1 MIKIHSAEYMTSC
14 VAWEKGP
21 KEMVPEIAFIGRSNV
36 GKSSLINSLLNRKGL
51 AKVSS
56 TPGKTQTI
64 NFFSIA
70 TSAAELKHFTLV
82 DLPGFGYAKVS
93 QDVQKAW
100 GPMIENYLANRAQLQ
115 GVVFLFD
122 TRRADSPDVATA
134 AWLREFKHP
143 CLYVG
148 TKVDKLKRSERN
160 PLEKKVR
167 QGFKL
172 SPDDPMILYSSQ
184 THEGRDELWKG
195 VRKIIGEGPELK
207 AEEFM

>member
-14 VAWEKGP
+14 VALGKCP
-21 KEMVPEIAFIGRSNV
+21 KEMIPEIAFIGRSNV

-56 TPGKTQTI
+56 TPGKTRTI
-64 NFFSIA
+64 NFFSIS
-70 TSAAELKHFTLV
+70 TSDSILKHFVLV
-82 DLPGFGYAKVS
+82 DLPGFGYAKVP
-93 QDVQKAW
+93 QDVRKAW
-100 GPMIENYLANRAQLQ
+100 GPMIENYLGNRTQLR

-122 TRRADSPDVATA
+122 VRRADSPDVATVQ
-134 AWLREFKHP
+134 WLQAFKHP

-167 QGFKL
+167 QGFVL
-172 SPDDPMILYSSQ
+172 SPTEI
-184 THEGRDELWKG
+184 GRAH
-195 VRKIIGEGPELK
+195 V
-207 AEEFM
+207 